1 MSSGDPAAGPGPQAV
16 QVSGALSP
24 AQASEVLGLAEHA
37 ARADG
42 VAPLSEQGMLHVR
55 YGGGR
60 GAAELLA
67 SSDGQLAGYA
77 RLDPPAGGE
86 PAAGELVV
94 GPAFRRRGLGR
105 ALAEAM
111 AAQAGPD
118 GLRVW
123 AHGDLPAARALA
135 AAAGFARARSLWQMR
150 RPLAEPLA
158 EPRLAAGITVRAFR
172 PGQDEDAWLALN
184 ATAFATHPEQGA
196 WTSADLEQR
205 EREAW
210 FDPAGFFLAVR
221 GDRLAGYHWT
231 KIHPAEGA
239 EPAIGEVYV
248 VGVDPAERGTGLGRA
263 LTLIGLSYLRDR
275 ELGEVLL
282 YVDES
287 NVAAIRLYES
297 LGFARWSA
305 DVMFS
310 RAGRLAGPG
319 AEAGGLAGQ
328 LVQTDPAGQDR
339 TPRASSSS
347 ASVSGR
353 SLAATALSTSAYSAI
368 SSRATMSWTRRS
380 RYSPIAPTSV
390 ALPGST
396 GLCF

>member
-1 MSSGDPAAGPGPQAV
+1 MSSGDPAAGPGPRPAGPPV
-16 QVSGALSP
+16 LVRDALSP
-24 AQASEVLGLAEHA
+24 AEASAVLGLAEHA

-42 VAPLSEQGMLHVR
+42 VAPLSEQGLLHVR

-60 GAAELLA
+60 GAADLLA
-67 SSDGQLAGYA
+67 GSDGQLAGYA

-86 PAAGELVV
+86 PASGELVID
-94 GPAFRRRGLGR
+94 PAFRRRGLGR
-105 ALAEAM
+105 ALADAM
-111 AAQAGPD
+111 AARAGAG

-135 AAAGFARARSLWQMR
+135 AAAGFERTRSLWQMR

-158 EPRLAAGITVRAFR
+158 EPRLAAGLEVRAFQ

-184 ATAFATHPEQGA
+184 AAAFATHPEQGA
-196 WTSADLEQR
+196 WTPADLEQR

-221 GDRLAGYHWT
+221 GDRLAGFHWT
-231 KIHPAEGA
+231 KIHPAEGEA
-239 EPAIGEVYV
+239 PATGEVYV

-263 LTLIGLSYLRDR
+263 LTLIGLGYLRDR
-275 ELGEVLL
+275 GLGEVLL

-287 NVAAIRLYES
+287 NGAAIRLYES
-297 LGFARWSA
+297 LGFTRWSA

-310 RAGRLAGPG
+310 RAGRLRAASDGAGGPG
-319 AEAGGLAGQ
+319 GQ
-328 LVQTDPAGQDR
+328 LPQTDPAGQGW

-368 SSRATMSWTRRS
+368 SSRATRS
-380 RYSPIAPTSV
+380 
-390 ALPGST
+390 
-396 GLCF
+396 

>member
-1 MSSGDPAAGPGPQAV
+1 MSSGDEAAGPAVRVSAALTEPQVTA
-16 QVSGALSP
+16 
-24 AQASEVLGLAEHA
+24 VLGLVEHA

-60 GAAELLA
+60 DTADLLV
-67 SSDGQLAGYA
+67 SSDGNVAGYA
-77 RLDPPAGGE
+77 HLDPPAGGE

-94 GPAFRRRGLGR
+94 DPAFRRHGIGR
-105 ALAEAM
+105 ALADAM
-111 AAQAGPD
+111 AARAGEP

-123 AHGDLPAARALA
+123 AHGDLPAAGALA
-135 AAAGFARARSLWQMR
+135 AAAGFERTRSLWQMR
-150 RPLAEPLA
+150 APLAEPLA
-158 EPRLAAGITVRAFR
+158 EPRLAAGVTVRSFR
-172 PGQDEDAWLALN
+172 AGQDEDAWLALN

-196 WTSADLEQR
+196 WTPADLELR

-221 GDRLAGYHWT
+221 GDRLAGFHWT
-231 KIHPAEGA
+231 KIHPAEGTA
-239 EPAIGEVYV
+239 PAIGEVYV

-275 ELGEVLL
+275 GLAEVLL

-297 LGFARWSA
+297 LGFARWSV

-310 RAGRLAGPG
+310 RAG
-319 AEAGGLAGQ
+319 
-328 LVQTDPAGQDR
+328 
-339 TPRASSSS
+339 
-347 ASVSGR
+347 
-353 SLAATALSTSAYSAI
+353 
-368 SSRATMSWTRRS
+368 
-380 RYSPIAPTSV
+380 
-390 ALPGST
+390 
-396 GLCF
+396 

>member
-1 MSSGDPAAGPGPQAV
+1 MSSGDEAAGRAV
-16 QVSGALSP
+16 QVSAALTEP
-24 AQASEVLGLAEHA
+24 QVTAVLGLVEHA

-60 GAAELLA
+60 GTADLLV
-67 SSDGQLAGYA
+67 SSNGHVAGYA
-77 RLDPPAGGE
+77 HLDPPAGGE

-94 GPAFRRRGLGR
+94 DPAFRRRGIGR
-105 ALAEAM
+105 ALADAM
-111 AAQAGPD
+111 ATRAGEP

-123 AHGDLPAARALA
+123 AHGDLPAADALA
-135 AAAGFARARSLWQMR
+135 AAAGFERTRSLWQMR

-158 EPRLAAGITVRAFR
+158 EPRLAAGITVRSFR
-172 PGQDEDAWLALN
+172 AGQDEDAWLALN

-196 WTSADLEQR
+196 WTPADLELR

-221 GDRLAGYHWT
+221 GDRLAGFHWT

-239 EPAIGEVYV
+239 APAIGEVYV

-275 ELGEVLL
+275 GLGEVLL

-297 LGFARWSA
+297 LGFARWSV

-310 RAGRLAGPG
+310 RAG
-319 AEAGGLAGQ
+319 
-328 LVQTDPAGQDR
+328 
-339 TPRASSSS
+339 
-347 ASVSGR
+347 
-353 SLAATALSTSAYSAI
+353 
-368 SSRATMSWTRRS
+368 
-380 RYSPIAPTSV
+380 
-390 ALPGST
+390 
-396 GLCF
+396 